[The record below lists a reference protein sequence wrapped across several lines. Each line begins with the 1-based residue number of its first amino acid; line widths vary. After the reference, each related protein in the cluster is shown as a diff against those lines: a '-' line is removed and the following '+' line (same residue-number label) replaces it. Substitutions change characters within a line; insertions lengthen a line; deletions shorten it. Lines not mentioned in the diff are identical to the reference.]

1 MLAIQPISLNSTK
14 NASFKG
20 IYDNQESYERERRYF
35 ENQGREFD
43 GIINDDNI
51 PEGMKKPFKFARI
64 ITNGIIDGLAV
75 GWAVMAGANS
85 CKKAASSK
93 YAKNISSAAKPIAEG
108 FAKTLKNF
116 GEIIAKRFQK
126 IKDNKFAQ
134 KVSALYDKVANSKFG
149 KPVIEFTK
157 KSANVVVEFAKT
169 IINAIKGV
177 TYDKASKTA
186 AGVLGGGSGIAGA
199 YATAREEN
207 PVELEEGEEI

>member
-1 MLAIQPISLNSTK
+1 MLAIQPITLNSTK

-20 IYDNQESYERERRYF
+20 IYDSQESYEKERRYF

-43 GIINDDNI
+43 GIINDNNI
-51 PEGMKKPFKFARI
+51 PEGMKKPFKLARI
-64 ITNGIIDGLAV
+64 ITNGIVDGLAV

-85 CKKAASSK
+85 CKKAAGSK
-93 YAKNISSAAKPIAEG
+93 YAKNISSAVKPIAEG
-108 FAKTLKNF
+108 FVKTLKNF
-116 GEIIAKRFQK
+116 GGMITEVFQK
-126 IKDNKFAQ
+126 IKDNKYAQ
-134 KVSALYDKVANSKFG
+134 KVSALYDKFANSKYG

-169 IINAIKGV
+169 IINAVKGV

-186 AGVLGGGSGIAGA
+186 AGVLGGGSGVAGA

-207 PVELEEGEEI
+207 PVELEEGDEI